1 MDLEVAA
8 FGLRFPLHLGMACA
22 TPHVS
27 PHPPNPL
34 NCSSINFPLWGPF
47 SAFRCTGTSPI
58 FKINELKIHP
68 LTPTPTSIYFSLCAI
83 KSSQESPSRSP
94 CPGCP
99 SALRTLCR
107 LPPSHKVLRR
117 VAQASYSSL
126 RTLPPGTFLFPLPV
140 PTRFMFSLHPGLCR
154 KTPSSPKLFQQPHP
168 NLSSSHLS
176 RARITD

>member
-126 RTLPPGTFLFPLPV
+126 KPKNTPTWDLPV
-140 PTRFMFSLHPGLCR
+140 PSPSADQVHVLASSRPLQKNPLFPKAFPT
-154 KTPSSPKLFQQPHP
+154 TPPKPILFPP
-168 NLSSSHLS
+168 L
-176 RARITD
+176 